1 MRVLDPLSRMNYISQ
16 TLQTENL
23 QFVRETLRSSE
34 GVPPKSAV
42 NAKCKYLCNRNKRAI
57 AFLVSWGHT
66 RLTGMG
72 SMHQKSVGWKEKDL
86 NSAPY

>member
-1 MRVLDPLSRMNYISQ
+1 MNYISQ

-57 AFLVSWGHT
+57 AFWYRGTTQDDRDGLDASEISRMEGK
-66 RLTGMG
+66 RF
-72 SMHQKSVGWKEKDL
+72 
-86 NSAPY
+86 